1 MFDNFMKI
9 ATNISKTLWIGWSGG
24 IMVAFS
30 DWRALTF
37 RHPLFSDVVCVC
49 FHLLPLLTQMQ

>member
-9 ATNISKTLWIGWSGG
+9 AATISKTLWMGWSGV

-30 DWRALTF
+30 DWRAVD
-37 RHPLFSDVVCVC
+37 FSSPT
-49 FHLLPLLTQMQ
+49 L